1 MHFWL
6 DGSGGDNEDGNVDIE
21 NDKNEYHDTEND
33 ENAHLALSPSKDGR
47 HFWSDGQKTFSH
59 GSLMHGPENIKIR
72 KHANDKT

>member
-21 NDKNEYHDTEND
+21 NDENP
-33 ENAHLALSPSKDGR
+33 HLALSPSKDGR

-59 GSLMHGPENIKIR
+59 GSLMQGPENITIR
-72 KHANDKT
+72 KHANDKKLT